1 MRVLVTGDTHIPDW
15 YGSLPG
21 KLLDEAKKSDMILL
35 TGDIVGNEVIETL
48 NRYAP
53 VKAVQGNFCRLDVKQ
68 RLPEKKVLN
77 LDGWRIGLTHG
88 HLGEGV
94 NSDEMSLSLFKK
106 DQVDVVVHGHTHHHH
121 KTFLNDVLII
131 DPGSPLDIR
140 FTRTNSYAIITL
152 GDEINTEFVLLN
164 GH

>member
-1 MRVLVTGDTHIPDW
+1 MRVLATGDTHIPDW

-53 VKAVQGNFCRLDVKQ
+53 VEAVQGNFCHLDVKR

-94 NSDEMSLSLFKK
+94 NSDEM
-106 DQVDVVVHGHTHHHH
+106 
-121 KTFLNDVLII
+121 
-131 DPGSPLDIR
+131 
-140 FTRTNSYAIITL
+140 
-152 GDEINTEFVLLN
+152 
-164 GH
+164 